1 MSMDCQEMNV
11 LPGSPVLPVLPVLP
25 GSPVLLSG
33 SGTLEERR
41 IIPEVDLK

>member
-11 LPGSPVLPVLPVLP
+11 LPVLPVLPV
-25 GSPVLLSG
+25 SPVLLSG